1 VDVTPPEDNA
11 GPAPS
16 TSTTYGQ
23 AQGSAVLEGSAVPA
37 AESGMSVSAGTVGGP
52 STVSGSDAP
61 SMAPI
66 TYTNA
71 NDLTWIVD
79 GSRVEMLSN
88 LPLDELLKVAAGL
101 VLSHDD

>member
-1 VDVTPPEDNA
+1 MT
-11 GPAPS
+11 
-16 TSTTYGQ
+16 
-23 AQGSAVLEGSAVPA
+23 
-37 AESGMSVSAGTVGGP
+37 
-52 STVSGSDAP
+52 GSDAP

-71 NDLTWIVD
+71 NDLTWVVA

-101 VLSHDD
+101 VLGHVDTRVGGDPLRGSGHRLGHP